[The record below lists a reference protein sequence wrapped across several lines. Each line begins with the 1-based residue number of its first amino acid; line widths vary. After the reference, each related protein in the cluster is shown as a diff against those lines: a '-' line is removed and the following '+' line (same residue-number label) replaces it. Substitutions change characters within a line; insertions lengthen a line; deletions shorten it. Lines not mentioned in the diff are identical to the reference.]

1 MGWGFFFYQKENTE
15 KAPGTEPNGVME
27 VLAGISAS
35 LAALT
40 LESEKVENKLHGM
53 VLKTDLKD
61 LEASIL
67 KNTKLQI
74 SEAVDPIKSELCDV
88 RIHLGATDI
97 RVTKLE
103 ELLKK
108 GGAGKD
114 MEEIRQM
121 FESLEKDTSKA
132 KGKPGRL
139 GDYERECTM
148 FCGGFKTVTKDNAE
162 KWIYDQLWNLYGP
175 KVVKVFTKGD
185 FRGFLFA

>member
-1 MGWGFFFYQKENTE
+1 MD
-15 KAPGTEPNGVME
+15 

-40 LESEKVENKLHGM
+40 LKSETVENKLDEM
-53 VLKTDLKD
+53 VSKTDLKS

-88 RIHLGATDI
+88 RTHLGATDI

-108 GGAGKD
+108 GGAGK
-114 MEEIRQM
+114 EIRQM

-139 GDYERECTM
+139 SDYERECTM

-162 KWIYDQLWNLYGP
+162 N
-175 KVVKVFTKGD
+175 
-185 FRGFLFA
+185 